1 MHQGYVGLPRWGS
14 AEESACWRGDPGDSG
29 SIPGFGRIFGEGNGN
44 PLQYSSLENSMDR
57 EAWQATI
64 RGIAELGTTEH
75 TQRQGYVTDR
85 QGF

>member
-1 MHQGYVGLPRWGS
+1 MQGFPDGAVLKNLPADAS
-14 AEESACWRGDPGDSG
+14 DPGDSG

-44 PLQYSSLENSMDR
+44 PCQYSFLENSMDR
-57 EAWQATI
+57 EAWQATV

-75 TQRQGYVTDR
+75 THRQGYVTDR

>member
-1 MHQGYVGLPRWGS
+1 
-14 AEESACWRGDPGDSG
+14 
-29 SIPGFGRIFGEGNGN
+29 
-44 PLQYSSLENSMDR
+44 MDR
-57 EAWQATI
+57 EAWQATV